1 MTEIAQNWTAAEFEK
16 APTGPLVG
24 LRVLDLS
31 RLVAGNMTSLQ
42 LADFGADVV
51 KVEPLPLGDPLRAW
65 KQQGHSTFWKTY
77 GRNKRSIGL
86 DFRSDGAIDLLR
98 DLMAGADV
106 MIESFRPGT
115 LEKMGLGAD
124 VLARDFPRLILL
136 RVSGF
141 GQTGPYS
148 KRPGFGTLIEGMSG
162 FAHRNGE
169 TGGDP
174 LLPPL
179 ALADMISGLYGAN
192 AIMMAL
198 RSRDESGRGQI
209 IDLSLLEAMVSILG
223 PEPLDYRI
231 TGTPKPR
238 VGNGSNTSSPR
249 NVYQSRDGHFIA
261 VSASI
266 QSTAVRLF
274 SAIGR
279 DDMNTDPRYATN
291 EARVA
296 NRYDVD
302 AVVGA
307 WMGARD
313 RDEIVKFCDEEGIT
327 AAPLYS
333 VEDIATDRHFIDRGI
348 FVEVPDGDLDTV
360 PTHAPLPRL
369 SQTPGNLW
377 RPAPTLGEHGRDVL
391 RDFGIDEARTTQ
403 LIQNGTVLDTKTQS
417 E

>member
-1 MTEIAQNWTAAEFEK
+1 MTQNKQNWSSQAFATT
-16 APTGPLVG
+16 PTGPMQGV
-24 LRVLDLS
+24 RVLDLS

-51 KVEPLPLGDPLRAW
+51 KVEPLPVGDPLRAW

-86 DFRSDGAIDLLR
+86 DFRGEGALDLLR

-106 MIESFRPGT
+106 MLESFRPGT
-115 LEKMGLGAD
+115 MEKMGLGPD
-124 VLARDFPRLILL
+124 VIARDFPHLILL

-141 GQTGPYS
+141 GQSGPYS

-169 TGGDP
+169 AGGDP

-198 RSRDESGRGQI
+198 RARDASGRGQV
-209 IDLSLLEAMVSILG
+209 IDLSLLESMVSVLG

-231 TGTPKPR
+231 TQTPKPR

-249 NVYQSRDGHFIA
+249 NVYKSRDGHFIA

-274 SAIGR
+274 RAIGR
-279 DDMNTDPRYATN
+279 DDMNSDPRFATN

-296 NRYDVD
+296 HRGEVD
-302 AVVGA
+302 DVVGG
-307 WMGARD
+307 WMGERD
-313 RDEIVKFCDEEGIT
+313 RDEIVRFCDEEGIT
-327 AAPLYS
+327 AAPLYAVS
-333 VEDIATDRHFIDRGI
+333 DIVTDDHFIDRGI
-348 FVEVPDGDLDTV
+348 FVEVPDEDLGSV
-360 PTHAPLPRL
+360 PTHAPVPRL
-369 SQTPGNLW
+369 SETPGNLW
-377 RPAPTLGEHGRDVL
+377 RAAPTLGEHGREVM
-391 RDFGIDEARTTQ
+391 RDYGIDETRSAS
-403 LIQNGTVLDTKTQS
+403 LLESGTVLDIS
-417 E
+417 EAQK